1 MNSPIHWQ
9 QPEAASPALESAV
22 SPMGAIWRTIRGY
35 ILWSYERGSLHYD
48 IMVTLILVFVFVSPH
63 FINFK
68 DKPVERNPHL
78 TGVVVIPGEKGGFIY
93 QIEASA
99 VNTASGQDISRQLE
113 RIIEPIAGA
122 VSITKVETANDAAG
136 HPQRYKVWVEKE

>member
-9 QPEAASPALESAV
+9 QPEASTALGGAV

-48 IMVTLILVFVFVSPH
+48 IMVTLILLFVFVSPR

-93 QIEASA
+93 QIQASA
-99 VNTASGQDISRQLE
+99 VNAAAGEDVRRQLE
-113 RIIEPIAGA
+113 RIIEPISGA
-122 VSITKVETANDAAG
+122 VSVTKYETVNDASG
-136 HPQRYKVWVEKE
+136 HPQSYKVWVEKE

>member
-9 QPEAASPALESAV
+9 QPETASTVFEGNV

-48 IMVTLILVFVFVSPH
+48 IMVTLILLFVFVSPY
-63 FINFK
+63 FINYK

-78 TGVVVIPGEKGGFIY
+78 TGVVVIPSEKGGFIY
-93 QIEASA
+93 QIQASA
-99 VNTASGQDISRQLE
+99 VNTAAGEDVRRQLE
-113 RIIEPIAGA
+113 KIIEPISGA
-122 VSITKVETANDAAG
+122 VSITRYETIKDGSG
-136 HPQRYKVWVEKE
+136 HTLSYKVWVQKD